1 MLQKG
6 ARPQNGPDLSRIR
19 ALSRRRH
26 LSVVHFDVMEPSQAY
41 CTYQLCPKDIVVY
54 SFMKEQA
61 TLPGKTV
68 IVRRK
73 HDGPALA
80 NSIRFSISTPLCRP
94 QFFAKGIPVAKAAQL
109 IREVLRL
116 QNLSRPK
123 RRSPSRSNATA
134 RPAAATAAAT
144 LQLWP
149 SNRRSDGSRARSAL
163 ASRVQTAVNHTEAG
177 RTRAARYGLQDLP

>member
-1 MLQKG
+1 MGQISAAYGPSRG
-6 ARPQNGPDLSRIR
+6 AAISLW
-19 ALSRRRH
+19 
-26 LSVVHFDVMEPSQAY
+26 
-41 CTYQLCPKDIVVY
+41 CTLTLWSLRKPTVLTNFVRKDIVVY

-94 QFFAKGIPVAKAAQL
+94 PFFAKGIPVAKAAQL

-116 QNLSRPK
+116 QNLSWPK

-134 RPAAATAAAT
+134 RPASAAAT
-144 LQLWP
+144 LPLWP